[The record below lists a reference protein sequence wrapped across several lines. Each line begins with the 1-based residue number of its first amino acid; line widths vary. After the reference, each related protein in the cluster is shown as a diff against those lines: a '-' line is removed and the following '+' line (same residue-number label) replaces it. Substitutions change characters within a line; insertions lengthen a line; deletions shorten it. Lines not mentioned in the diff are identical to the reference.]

1 MLGILQDNP
10 LGKAQTLGLSSDVLQ
25 QQKQDSFTIRRTEEE
40 LWRIR
45 KDHLQLQDSY
55 RELLKEHTELKK
67 SYQSLQQV
75 KTRPLKKSSKPS
87 FLKQS
92 KTNSRECS
100 DWRLKSGVSSV
111 SLNGPTI

>member
-67 SYQSLQQV
+67 SYQSLQQ
-75 KTRPLKKSSKPS
+75 
-87 FLKQS
+87 S

-111 SLNGPTI
+111 SLNGPTIQ